1 MKRQDEG
8 NSREFN
14 NVRLPYRK
22 NEETKN
28 IYKAVQYSIDYAQ
41 ELEEYLE
48 EAQHFLQITLKKNSV
63 MDCLIFAPIFYT
75 PLTKVIFFDI
85 P

>member
-41 ELEEYLE
+41 EPEEYLE
-48 EAQHFLQITLKKNSV
+48 EAQHFLQITLKKL
-63 MDCLIFAPIFYT
+63 LIFAPIFYT